1 MGRDEPVA
9 DGSRR
14 VWRAAPATLAAVVV
28 FSVLAAAAVGGL
40 AYLVYRKDGS
50 PWVPGALGVLV
61 LLALAYAWRFG
72 LHPSLT
78 ADDDGVVVRNP
89 FSSRSFAW
97 HDITLIAPGENG
109 LVIGSD
115 DGVAE
120 AWCVQKT
127 NFALRRG
134 RFTRADAVAHELIDS
149 LELRDPP
156 LEDSETGLRI
166 RRARPDEARLLTR
179 IERAAS
185 EEHLEHLFPPEEL
198 AYPVREVTTRWRR
211 LLHDPSARVYVL
223 VHTDDEDA
231 LGLVA
236 FSGGEVLHLAV
247 VPHRTRL
254 GYGTALLELAV
265 RQIHDGGE
273 LEGGLWVLEG
283 NAGAQAFFRRH
294 GWTETGQRRPCRY
307 PPHPE
312 EVRMVKQVRR
322 RPRRAA

>member
-1 MGRDEPVA
+1 MA
-9 DGSRR
+9 DRSRR
-14 VWRAAPATLAAVVV
+14 VWRAAPASLAAVVV
-28 FSVLAAAAVGGL
+28 FTVLAAGAVSVL
-40 AYLVYRKDGS
+40 AYLVHQREGS
-50 PWVPGALGVLV
+50 PWIPGALG
-61 LLALAYAWRFG
+61 LLALLALGYAWRFG
-72 LHPSLT
+72 LHPRLV
-78 ADDDGVVVRNP
+78 ADDDGVHVRNP
-89 FSSRSFAW
+89 FSTRSFAW

-120 AWCVQKT
+120 AWCVQKS

-134 RFTRADAVAHELIDS
+134 RFTRADAVAHELIDA

-185 EEHLEHLFPPEEL
+185 EENLEHLFPPEEFP
-198 AYPVREVTTRWRR
+198 YPVREVTTRWRR
-211 LLHDPSARVYVL
+211 VLHDPAARVFVL
-223 VHTDDEDA
+223 ERDEDA

-236 FSGGEVLHLAV
+236 FSGEEVLHLAV
-247 VPHRTRL
+247 LPHRTRL
-254 GYGTALLELAV
+254 GYGSALLEFAV
-265 RQIHDGGE
+265 RQINDGGDPE
-273 LEGGLWVLEG
+273 AGLWVLEG
-283 NAGAQAFFRRH
+283 NAGAQAFYRRH
-294 GWTETGQRRPCRY
+294 GWTETGQRRECRY

-312 EVRMVKQVRR
+312 ELRMVKQVRH

>member
-1 MGRDEPVA
+1 MS

-28 FSVLAAAAVGGL
+28 LTVLAAASLAGL
-40 AYLVYRKDGS
+40 AYLVYRREGS
-50 PWVPGALGVLV
+50 PWLPAALALLA

-72 LHPSLT
+72 LHPRLV
-78 ADDDGVVVRNP
+78 ADDDGVHVRNP

-97 HDITLIAPGENG
+97 HDLTVIAPGENG
-109 LVIGSD
+109 LLLGSD

-120 AWCVQKT
+120 AWCVQKS
-127 NFALRRG
+127 NLSLRRG

-185 EEHLEHLFPPEEL
+185 EEHLEHLFPPEEFP
-198 AYPVREVTTRWRR
+198 YPVREVTTRWRR
-211 LLHDPSARVYVL
+211 LLHDPTARVFVL
-223 VHTDDEDA
+223 TDDDDA

-236 FSGGEVLHLAV
+236 ISGSEVLHLAV

-254 GYGTALLELAV
+254 GYGSALLDFAV
-265 RQIHDGGE
+265 RQVLDGGE
-273 LEGGLWVLEG
+273 PEAGLWVLEG
-283 NAGAQAFFRRH
+283 NAGARAFYRRH
-294 GWTETGQRRPCRY
+294 GWTETEQRRSCRY

-312 EVRMVKQVRR
+312 ELRMVKQVRR
-322 RPRRAA
+322 RARRAA

>member
-1 MGRDEPVA
+1 MVGS
-9 DGSRR
+9 SRR
-14 VWRAAPATLAAVVV
+14 VWRAAPATLTAVVV
-28 FSVLAAAAVGGL
+28 FTVVAAGAVAGL
-40 AYLVYRKDGS
+40 AYLIYRREGS
-50 PWVPGALGVLV
+50 PWIPGALG
-61 LLALAYAWRFG
+61 LLALLALLYAWRFG
-72 LHPSLT
+72 LHPRLV
-78 ADDDGVVVRNP
+78 ADDDGVHVRNP
-89 FSSRSFAW
+89 FTKRSFAW

-120 AWCVQKT
+120 AWCVQKS
-127 NFALRRG
+127 NASIARG
-134 RFTRADAVAHELIDS
+134 RFTRADAVAHELIDA

-185 EEHLEHLFPPEEL
+185 EEHLEHLFPPEEF

-211 LLHDPSARVYVL
+211 LLHDPTARVFVL
-223 VHTDDEDA
+223 VLGDDEDA

-236 FSGGEVLHLAV
+236 FSGGEILHLAV
-247 VPHRTRL
+247 VGHRTRL
-254 GYGTALLELAV
+254 GYGSALLEFAV
-265 RQIHDGGE
+265 RQIYDSGE
-273 LEGGLWVLEG
+273 PEGGLWVLEG
-283 NAGAQAFFRRH
+283 NPGARAFYRRH
-294 GWTETGQRRPCRY
+294 GWTETGQRRAYRY

-312 EVRMVKQVRR
+312 ELRMVKQVRR